1 MVKKDGVTRK
11 EALKKLGS
19 LALFPAAASIP
30 VGEERNVD
38 QSVSNR
44 NTSSQKGPNI
54 LFLMDDQHR
63 GDFLGAAGAH
73 WIKTPNLD
81 QLAKEGATFTNAYC
95 AVPSCTPARTS
106 LLTGLSPWSHGMLG
120 YMNSIAQYYKI
131 TLPQFFSEMG
141 YYTMV
146 VGKNHFGPPRN
157 TNGYVTAK
165 LEEGFYSVREEGFV
179 CDYQSWFKRE
189 APDLEINATG
199 LGYNDNKGGI
209 PFPFKDELHA
219 THWTAE
225 TAIEFLQTSRQVGPW
240 FMKVSFQRPH
250 PPFDPPKRWMD
261 YYQNV
266 NVPMP
271 AVGEWANE
279 KYKGKY
285 SSMDKTPATSSGI
298 FPKDEVKAS
307 REAYAGAISFVDE
320 QIGRIIKEL
329 KRLGQYEN
337 TLIMF
342 VSDHGEMLGDQHMWR
357 KCRPYQP
364 SVNVPMILRWP
375 KMPGFDIRRGQVRN
389 ELVELR
395 DIFPTLADACSFKIP
410 DGLDGKSILK
420 LLKENESWRK
430 TLCLEHSQ
438 IYEADN
444 AWIAITDGRHKY
456 IFFTLDG
463 VEQLFDLK
471 TDPTETT
478 NIVHSPGTTEVYH
491 NLYAEL
497 VKEMSVR
504 GEAWVKEGKLQ
515 IQKTSILIGDKF
527 PKSKTNQLF

>member
-1 MVKKDGVTRK
+1 M
-11 EALKKLGS
+11 
-19 LALFPAAASIP
+19 
-30 VGEERNVD
+30 
-38 QSVSNR
+38 
-44 NTSSQKGPNI
+44 
-54 LFLMDDQHR
+54 
-63 GDFLGAAGAH
+63 
-73 WIKTPNLD
+73 
-81 QLAKEGATFTNAYC
+81 
-95 AVPSCTPARTS
+95 
-106 LLTGLSPWSHGMLG
+106 
-120 YMNSIAQYYKI
+120 
-131 TLPQFFSEMG
+131 
-141 YYTMV
+141 
-146 VGKNHFGPPRN
+146 
-157 TNGYVTAK
+157 
-165 LEEGFYSVREEGFV
+165 
-179 CDYQSWFKRE
+179 
-189 APDLEINATG
+189 
-199 LGYNDNKGGI
+199 
-209 PFPFKDELHA
+209 
-219 THWTAE
+219 
-225 TAIEFLQTSRQVGPW
+225 
-240 FMKVSFQRPH
+240 
-250 PPFDPPKRWMD
+250 
-261 YYQNV
+261 
-266 NVPMP
+266 
-271 AVGEWANE
+271 
-279 KYKGKY
+279 
-285 SSMDKTPATSSGI
+285 
-298 FPKDEVKAS
+298 
-307 REAYAGAISFVDE
+307 
-320 QIGRIIKEL
+320 
-329 KRLGQYEN
+329 GQYEN

-395 DIFPTLADACSFKIP
+395 DIFPTLADACSFKIQ